1 MAIPRRKVD
10 TAFTEV
16 MGQHKLLEVVK
27 DTASPLIAKFLQE
40 KPAWIRKALK
50 SAGYM
55 MMRDIQLGMN
65 SGAPGGQAYP
75 KFFDYKI
82 RRAFES
88 AAAHTR
94 TNRKYKPLGKLD
106 KSIKYRYFG
115 EASGG
120 GKAYVLVGFT
130 SASGVKLGR
139 MMEDGFQRTVT
150 ERMAGAFNEAFK
162 KLGYPTRMRPGKVI
176 NVPARKTIG
185 PMRQHMSP
193 WVTQFLESKLLQY
206 MEQGGY
212 ESGIKSTRSYKIKG
226 AF

>member
-1 MAIPRRKVD
+1 MAIQRRKVD
-10 TAFTEV
+10 TAFVEV

-27 DTASPLIAKFLQE
+27 DTASPLIARLLQE

-50 SAGYM
+50 SAGYI
-55 MMRDIQLGMN
+55 MMRDIQSGMN

-75 KFFDYKI
+75 KFFNYKI

-88 AAAHTR
+88 AASHMR

-106 KSIKYRYFG
+106 RSIKYRYFG
-115 EASGG
+115 EAAGG

-150 ERMAGAFNEAFK
+150 EKMAGAFNEAFK
-162 KLGYPTRMRPGKVI
+162 KLGYPTRMRPGKTI

-185 PMRQHMSP
+185 PMRQAMSP
-193 WVTQFLESKLLQY
+193 WVTQFIESKLEQY
-206 MEQGGY
+206 MREGGF
-212 ESGIKSTRSYKIKG
+212 ESKMGTNRSYKIKE

>member
-10 TAFTEV
+10 TAFVEV
-16 MGQHKLLEVVK
+16 LSQHKLFEVIK
-27 DTASPLIAKFLQE
+27 DTASPLIARILQE

-55 MMRDIQLGMN
+55 MMREIQAGMN
-65 SGAPGGQAYP
+65 SGAPGGQPYP

-88 AAAHTR
+88 AASHTR

-106 KSIKYRYFG
+106 KSIKYKYFG
-115 EASGG
+115 EAAGG
-120 GKAYVLVGFT
+120 GKAYVLVGYA
-130 SASGVKLGR
+130 SASGMKMGR
-139 MMEDGFQRTVT
+139 MMEDGFSRTVT
-150 ERMAGAFNEAFK
+150 ERMAGAFNEAFR
-162 KLGYPTRMRPGKVI
+162 KLGYPTRVKAGKVI

-185 PMRQHMSP
+185 PMRQALSP
-193 WVTQFLESKLLQY
+193 VVIPWMEARLLQY
-206 MEQGGY
+206 MQEGGF
-212 ESGIKSTRSYKIKG
+212 EAGARTNRSYKIKE